1 LHRIFFVVALV
12 LGLVVFLLAQ
22 KKRHKLPRKSVTGAV
37 KQVYVS
43 QRAVPKKY
51 LEMKRIVDE
60 FKINKDV
67 RWENL
72 VEMGDMY
79 ARGFFPYLLPDE
91 KVALSCYDIA
101 STCPDPLVRG
111 NAVAK
116 VMNLKDNPVS
126 EQDQSGDKMDVSYGE
141 NIVDIAQTY
150 LESHRKS
157 INNTNSNN
165 PTEIE
170 IRNFKKRTESNLKR
184 ATTTRRTTRETRE
197 RQRIGGGFQNT
208 HDHGVTSATK
218 TNIKRLVEDFKKKG
232 RSLRP
237 DPDVVE
243 EAIELCREKS
253 DGDIL
258 ADAHHVVVSLS
269 PDEYSGTGVSQIQ
282 ILDMVL
288 WKISTIPDQQVR
300 QNVRETLCKRLSSG
314 FENGIVV
321 CGTGKVSRII
331 SVFEG
336 VLENIQ
342 KGVSINLVEK
352 EISHLALK
360 VRDDFL
366 TSVGPLGRKAY
377 ESDNSVPEYAVAM
390 SNILKT
396 RVKEEYVEKLNMKES
411 IVNPLAGVY
420 ADAY

>member
-1 LHRIFFVVALV
+1 METTKLHRILLVVVLV
-12 LGLVVFLLAQ
+12 LGLGLFLLGQ
-22 KKRHKLPRKSVTGAV
+22 EGPLPRKSVTGAV

-43 QRAVPKKY
+43 QRAIPNKY
-51 LEMKRIVDE
+51 LQMKKIVLE
-60 FKINKDV
+60 FKSNKEEV

-72 VEMGDMY
+72 VEMGDTY
-79 ARGFFPYLLPDE
+79 ARGYFPYLLPDE
-91 KVALSCYDIA
+91 KVALSCYHIA
-101 STCPDPLVRG
+101 SSCPDPLVRG

-116 VMNLKDNPVS
+116 VMNMKENPVS
-126 EQDQSGDKMDVSYGE
+126 QLDQSGGKIDTRYGVD
-141 NIVDIAQTY
+141 IVDTAKAF
-150 LESHRKS
+150 LKLHKKKES
-157 INNTNSNN
+157 

-170 IRNFKKRTESNLKR
+170 IRNFKKRKESN
-184 ATTTRRTTRETRE
+184 TIRRTTRQTL
-197 RQRIGGGFQNT
+197 RIGGGAQNT

-218 TNIKRLVEDFKKKG
+218 TNIRRLVKDFKKAGK
-232 RSLRP
+232 SLRP
-237 DPDVVE
+237 DAEVVE

-253 DGDIL
+253 ADDDEL
-258 ADAHHVVVSLS
+258 ADAHHVIVSLS
-269 PDEYSGTGVSQIQ
+269 PDEYSGTGVSQVQ

-288 WKISTIPDQQVR
+288 WKISTITDRNVR

-336 VLENIQ
+336 VLENTQ

-352 EISHLALK
+352 EISQLASK

-366 TSVGPLGRKAY
+366 ASVGPLGRKAY
-377 ESDNSVPEYAVAM
+377 ECDNSVPEYAVAM
-390 SNILKT
+390 SDILKT
-396 RVKEEYVEKLNMKES
+396 KAKDEYVEKLNMKES
-411 IVNPLAGVY
+411 VINPLVNVY

>member
-1 LHRIFFVVALV
+1 MKSSKLQRIFFVVALV
-12 LGLVVFLLAQ
+12 LGIVVFLLTPETP
-22 KKRHKLPRKSVTGAV
+22 LPRKSVTGAV

-43 QRAVPKKY
+43 QRAVPNKY
-51 LEMKRIVDE
+51 LEMKRIVHE
-60 FKINKDV
+60 FNVNKEV

-116 VMNLKDNPVS
+116 VMNLKNNPVS
-126 EQDQSGDKMDVSYGE
+126 GQDQRGDKMDVSYGE
-141 NIVDIAQTY
+141 DIVIKAQTE
-150 LESHRKS
+150 LKA
-157 INNTNSNN
+157 NTN

-170 IRNFKKRTESNLKR
+170 IRNFKKRRESNLKKKP
-184 ATTTRRTTRETRE
+184 AKKATTRRRTRE

-232 RSLRP
+232 RPLRP
-237 DPDVVE
+237 DADVVE
-243 EAIELCREKS
+243 EAIGLCREKS

-352 EISHLALK
+352 EISHLAFK

-366 TSVGPLGRKAY
+366 NSVGPLGRKAY

-411 IVNPLAGVY
+411 IVNPLVGVY

>member
-1 LHRIFFVVALV
+1 MKSCIFFVLALV

-22 KKRHKLPRKSVTGAV
+22 ESPVPRKSVTGAV
-37 KQVYVS
+37 KQAYVS
-43 QRAVPKKY
+43 QRAIPNKY
-51 LEMKRIVDE
+51 LEMKILVQE
-60 FKINKDV
+60 FKGNKEV

-91 KVALSCYDIA
+91 KVALSCYDLA

-141 NIVDIAQTY
+141 NIVKEA
-150 LESHRKS
+150 LES
-157 INNTNSNN
+157 INNTKENN
-165 PTEIE
+165 PTDLE
-170 IRNFKKRTESNLKR
+170 IRNFKKRKESNLKKR
-184 ATTTRRTTRETRE
+184 SVKRPTTRPNTRARAARE
-197 RQRIGGGFQNT
+197 RVRIGGGFQNT
-208 HDHGVTSATK
+208 HDHGVVSATK
-218 TNIKRLVEDFKKKG
+218 TNIKRLVQDFKKKG

-237 DPDVVE
+237 DADVVE

-253 DGDIL
+253 SSDIL

-288 WKISTIPDQQVR
+288 WKISTIPDQKVR
-300 QNVRETLCKRLSSG
+300 QNVRETLCKRLASG

-336 VLENIQ
+336 VLEDIQ

-352 EISHLALK
+352 EISHLAAK

-366 TSVGPLGRKAY
+366 DSVGPVGRKAY
-377 ESDNSVPEYAVAM
+377 ECDNSVPEYAVAM

-396 RVKEEYVEKLNMKES
+396 RVKDEYVEKLNMKES
-411 IVNPLAGVY
+411 VVNPLVDVY